1 MRIPISA
8 SFIFLAV
15 TGALAHLPSTQ
26 QPAAGRVRKSLGFG
40 PELPHA
46 VFNTAPPQLMN
57 GFMPGGEQPEPLA
70 VATSFVR
77 ELLRNDGQ
85 LNEFS
90 SFELRDDSYTDDNTG
105 VTHAYFRQLINGLE
119 VADGHI
125 NVNIKDGVVLSYGD
139 SVSGCQLSFLIS
151 SDASLISSTEVLR
164 PSFLQVPQTPSA

>member
-26 QPAAGRVRKSLGFG
+26 QPSGRVRKSLGFG
-40 PELPHA
+40 PDIPHA
-46 VFNTAPPQLMN
+46 VFNTAPPQLSH
-57 GFMPGGEQPEPLA
+57 GFMPGSEAANEPL
-70 VATSFVR
+70 VTATSFVR

-90 SFELRDDSYTDDNTG
+90 SFKLRDDSYTDDNTG

-125 NVNIKDGVVLSYGD
+125 NVNVKDGVVLSYGD
-139 SVSGCQLSFLIS
+139 SVSGC
-151 SDASLISSTEVLR
+151 
-164 PSFLQVPQTPSA
+164 